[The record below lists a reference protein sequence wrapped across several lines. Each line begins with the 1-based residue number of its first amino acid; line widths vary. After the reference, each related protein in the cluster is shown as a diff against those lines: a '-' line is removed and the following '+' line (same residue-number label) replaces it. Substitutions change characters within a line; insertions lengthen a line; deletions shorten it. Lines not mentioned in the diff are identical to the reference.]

1 VYKPQEFELL
11 QTIAALAVEAVPHSP
26 STTVLTQP
34 QRSGRVAAALQRH
47 VTQGGFELA
56 NSQAISRRRH
66 KVLHGRRGRRAA
78 VHRSGESAADG
89 RGQHDKGAGLPCGLA
104 RSDAVDVAAPATKR
118 RGAAGW
124 RAHFLPS
131 ALAHI
136 GQSASR
142 VVVWSGLGSRTGF
155 GVESSRATESP
166 CCQE

>member
-1 VYKPQEFELL
+1 MYKPQEFELL
-11 QTIAALAVEAVPHSP
+11 QTIAALAVEAVPHTSSP

-89 RGQHDKGAGLPCGLA
+89 RGQHDKGAGLPCALA

-118 RGAAGW
+118 SGAAGW
-124 RAHFLPS
+124 RADFLPS
-131 ALAHI
+131 ALLAHI
-136 GQSASR
+136 
-142 VVVWSGLGSRTGF
+142 
-155 GVESSRATESP
+155 
-166 CCQE
+166 